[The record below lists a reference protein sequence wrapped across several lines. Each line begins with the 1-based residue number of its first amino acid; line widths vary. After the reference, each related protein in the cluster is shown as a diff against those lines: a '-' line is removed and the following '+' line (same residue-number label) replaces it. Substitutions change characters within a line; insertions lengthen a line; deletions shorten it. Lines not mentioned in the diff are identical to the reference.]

1 MTDKVKDILTI
12 VGSIIVAI
20 VSSGLIQYFITR
32 HDNKK
37 NLVKVFKE
45 EVGLIRKDV
54 SKVSGELQEHKAT
67 LARTHILRFAD
78 ELHDGKYH
86 SDEYFRQQILDIDTY
101 NRYCETH
108 PDFANGLTRMA
119 SEYIRDEYRKRF
131 LVSEDNAS

>member
-32 HDNKK
+32 HDNNK

-45 EVGLIRKDV
+45 EIGLIRKDV